1 MAIKLFRSISCITIK
16 EEQKNDKQML
26 KVNLVAFELM
36 SSWFIIRTF
45 QEQNYNKERENIWKT
60 FSEAIDEEQ
69 ELLRKLYKDSGQ
81 NAIGDTVDDDE
92 QKVNINNKTVQIIA
106 PEKTKSECISDI
118 YQKAIAKL
126 PKFNLNFPS
135 NKNENLVKILIS
147 PGKSQQGSKIE
158 KFSSSSVPNL
168 LQTPHKE
175 IYFNA
180 DFLEE
185 ASITS
190 FNRPLPPIPDIMW

>member
-1 MAIKLFRSISCITIK
+1 M
-16 EEQKNDKQML
+16 N
-26 KVNLVAFELM
+26 
-36 SSWFIIRTF
+36 IRPF
-45 QEQNYNKERENIWKT
+45 QEQNCNNERENIWKT
-60 FSEAIDEEQ
+60 FSAAVDDEQ
-69 ELLRKLYKDSGQ
+69 ELLRKLFKDSGQ
-81 NAIGDTVDDDE
+81 NAIGDIDGDDK
-92 QKVNINNKTVQIIA
+92 QKVQINNKTVQIVT
-106 PEKTKSECISDI
+106 PEKTKSECISEI

-135 NKNENLVKILIS
+135 NKNENLVKILIP
-147 PGKSQQGSKIE
+147 PGKSQPSSKFE
-158 KFSSSSVPNL
+158 KISSSSLPNL

-190 FNRPLPPIPDIMW
+190 FNRPLPPIPDIM